1 MDLQQKNKSAK
12 SKICVNL
19 AYQLALIKKI
29 VTNKLHFFNTALW
42 KPKGYVV
49 PGGGIEPPRCHQR
62 GILNPVRL
70 PIPPSRLIRNYTL
83 LYNCNGA
90 IIASSPSIAKP
101 NIHNY
106 SHTL

>member
-19 AYQLALIKKI
+19 AYQLALIKEI

-49 PGGGIEPPRCHQR
+49 PGGGI
-62 GILNPVRL
+62 NPVRL